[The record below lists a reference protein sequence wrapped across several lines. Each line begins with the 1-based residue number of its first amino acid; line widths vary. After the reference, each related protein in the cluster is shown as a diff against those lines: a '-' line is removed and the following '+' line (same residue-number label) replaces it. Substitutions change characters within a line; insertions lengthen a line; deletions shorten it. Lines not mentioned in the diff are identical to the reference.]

1 MYMLTAAHYHNGHR
15 GFFATKALL
24 TQRFWWPEMEK
35 DISWYV
41 KTCHVCQERQ
51 LKAPSQITHTLLLFE
66 ILHVD
71 IMHITPASN
80 SCKYIQWY
88 MAGTILVLGQ
98 KHKV

>member
-1 MYMLTAAHYHNGHR
+1 MLTAVHDHSGHR

-51 LKAPSQITHTLLLFE
+51 IQLAKAPSQVQWLKELSQCLH
-66 ILHVD
+66 ILQRSD
-71 IMHITPASN
+71 YYET
-80 SCKYIQWY
+80 
-88 MAGTILVLGQ
+88 MA
-98 KHKV
+98 